1 MPVTVTV
8 NVKSFWTSKT
18 FWFNVL
24 TFAAF
29 IFTLPEVSVLVPEHW
44 WKYILAANAI
54 INVIL
59 RFLTSQPIV
68 NPPPSGPLA
77 E

>member
-1 MPVTVTV
+1 MASVTVT
-8 NVKSFWTSKT
+8 VKSFWTSKT
-18 FWFNVL
+18 FWFNAL
-24 TFAAF
+24 TLIVFV
-29 IFTLPEVSVLVPEHW
+29 FTLPEVAAIVPENW
-44 WKYILAANAI
+44 WKYILAGNAV

-68 NPPPSGPLA
+68 NPPPSGPMA